1 MSERERQR
9 ERETENHCG
18 SRERGMVDM
27 FWTWTS
33 GGHSWMT
40 SVIIESV
47 HWSHRR
53 AMWLGWVG
61 VNKFFTF
68 YSIFAKIILCF

>member
-1 MSERERQR
+1 
-9 ERETENHCG
+9 
-18 SRERGMVDM
+18 
-27 FWTWTS
+27 
-33 GGHSWMT
+33 MT